1 MKFSE
6 FRLPQGRQGVG
17 GWERNFF
24 WSLERCVVP
33 PWVRQGG
40 RGMGME

>member
-1 MKFSE
+1 MKFLE

-24 WSLERCVVP
+24 WEFREVCSS